1 MLALAPLPFQV
12 TWVDSRREIFPP
24 ALPATVQAVYHAEPA
39 RLVASAP
46 AGSFIVVMTHSHPL
60 DREIA
65 AAALRRDTL
74 PFVGV
79 IGSKSKR
86 ARFRSRLHQL
96 GLGEQR
102 LDRLICP
109 VGIGAIQSRLPA
121 AIAVS
126 VAAQLLA
133 VSGDT
138 PHMVSDPALE
148 SMELIS

>member
-1 MLALAPLPFQV
+1 MPR
-12 TWVDSRREIFPP
+12 S
-24 ALPATVQAVYHAEPA
+24 TVSTCP
-39 RLVASAP
+39 RTASMSPDASSTAAP
-46 AGSFIVVMTHSHPL
+46 APSRPYYEAKTASMNSAKSRMT
-60 DREIA
+60 
-65 AAALRRDTL
+65 
-74 PFVGV
+74 
-79 IGSKSKR
+79 SKSKR

-102 LDRLICP
+102 LDRLVCP